1 VERPGASTSDAV
13 RDAAAF
19 GERTKRGKTL
29 LILSEWPDCEVNSI
43 SPAVWSRFYSQYG
56 YLLRAE
62 PGNGGEQ

>member
-29 LILSEWPDCEVNSI
+29 LNLPRWSDSEVSPN
-43 SPAVWSRFYSQYG
+43 SPAVGSRFYS
-56 YLLRAE
+56 
-62 PGNGGEQ
+62 